1 MANIKQVIKQS
12 KVHQYEIAEYLGYN
26 EFSLSRKLRKPVDA
40 DFERKILLA
49 IRDLQMQKER
59 RNADA
64 GIESK

>member
-1 MANIKQVIKQS
+1 M
-12 KVHQYEIAEYLGYN
+12 HQYEIAEYIGYN
-26 EFSLSRKLRKPVDA
+26 EFSLSRRLRKPIDA

-49 IRDLQMQKER
+49 IRELTLEKER